1 MLRTSS
7 AIWTRSFV
15 NLRTV
20 RRRRDKTAFM
30 LRAKSSMK
38 RRSSIAATV
47 SRYSPKS
54 GKIST
59 KWRPR
64 SVFQN
69 SKGFLLPEAV
79 IVDALRTPMGRYG
92 GALAHVRP
100 DDLAA
105 VAIKALV
112 ERVKVDPNMIED
124 VF

>member
-1 MLRTSS
+1 MRCAMSRTSS
-7 AIWTRSFV
+7 AIWTKKFGS
-15 NLRTV
+15 LRTA
-20 RRRRDKTAFM
+20 RRRRAKSAFTS
-30 LRAKSSMK
+30 RARSSMK
-38 RRSSIAATV
+38 KRSNTGV
-47 SRYSPKS
+47 MVFRYFLKS

-59 KWRPR
+59 KWRTR

-69 SKGFLLPEAV
+69 SKGSPLPEAV

-112 ERVKVDPNMIED
+112 ERVKVDPD
-124 VF
+124 